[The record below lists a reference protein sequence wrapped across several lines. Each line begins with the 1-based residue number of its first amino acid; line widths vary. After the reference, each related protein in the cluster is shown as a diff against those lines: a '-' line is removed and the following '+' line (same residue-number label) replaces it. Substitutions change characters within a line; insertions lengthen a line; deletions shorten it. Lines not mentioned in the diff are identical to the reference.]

1 MAVSGEAMVSESDK
15 VPAFF
20 YSAGNSATE
29 NTQTLRANN
38 RIRSEGQ
45 GPLRGGDLL
54 CPGFK
59 GWRRARRPPAWKGGG
74 IPVGPPAGVGDDGGG
89 RGGEGAGWGQ
99 WLECERTVATGHI
112 FGPE

>member
-38 RIRSEGQ
+38 RIRSEVTCSVLV
-45 GPLRGGDLL
+45 LRGGGERGDHR
-54 CPGFK
+54 PGRAVGFQLGPLP
-59 GWRRARRPPAWKGGG
+59 GWEMMEEGR
-74 IPVGPPAGVGDDGGG
+74 VG
-89 RGGEGAGWGQ
+89 RGRAGDNGWNVRGQ
-99 WLECERTVATGHI
+99 RSQVTFSDLSDR
-112 FGPE
+112 